1 LDVGGSSASL
11 YVSSETCTVP
21 CLSSLELLSLFA
33 LYLVW
38 AGWLYPLRPAV
49 QHLDKIFTS
58 FPGGETSCRG
68 PRTDAD
74 RRVNHPRDR
83 GLGLQGAEL
92 AIIRATAGLNA
103 AISRRILGI

>member
-68 PRTDAD
+68 PT
-74 RRVNHPRDR
+74 
-83 GLGLQGAEL
+83 LIGA
-92 AIIRATAGLNA
+92 
-103 AISRRILGI
+103 